1 MFIPF
6 ISQTEHFSEIKINIW
21 TESQFSQNYQFLRLM
36 FSFANHKN
44 IELSFVFRSSGT
56 KGKDKIV
63 PSLWLWFQWGMQVPL
78 VTKWR
83 LINSSQINNWSI
95 MSKYSFCPNPSAGR
109 LFGILILSLR
119 TYLGLERGYRPPT
132 MVRNKWSQLVQ
143 IQVLKTFKGFLW
155 SLGNSQS
162 VLDLSLPMS
171 RGLLVPGWEPWAPT
185 AKCYWEVPLER
196 PNVWFSSF
204 WTSPTWLPLLAL
216 KADQIKMLLLAIREA
231 FFFFFFLFLF

>member
-6 ISQTEHFSEIKINIW
+6 ISQTEQFSEIKINIW

-83 LINSSQINNWSI
+83 LINSSQINNWRAA
-95 MSKYSFCPNPSAGR
+95 NTHSAQTPQLADYLVSWYCLWG
-109 LFGILILSLR
+109 LIWVLR
-119 TYLGLERGYRPPT
+119 EGTG
-132 MVRNKWSQLVQ
+132 
-143 IQVLKTFKGFLW
+143 
-155 SLGNSQS
+155 
-162 VLDLSLPMS
+162 
-171 RGLLVPGWEPWAPT
+171 
-185 AKCYWEVPLER
+185 
-196 PNVWFSSF
+196 
-204 WTSPTWLPLLAL
+204 LPLWWETSEVSWF
-216 KADQIKMLLLAIREA
+216 R
-231 FFFFFFLFLF
+231 FRS